1 MHIYI
6 YRDWFTFCLFSIYPN
21 PLAQAICSWL
31 PPIVVSILPRTMLF
45 EYWKKQVCVFLCM
58 RCSQQNITNKNSGLL
73 SSDPPCISFVVARH
87 NHVLLGKNEVR
98 AIWHVMI
105 TIGCISWL
113 FYGSYLCTLPF
124 NQPVREDIYG
134 IYGHITGCFCVS
146 LRLIHLDNTYRL
158 YMFQATAA

>member
-6 YRDWFTFCLFSIYPN
+6 YRERDWFTFCLFSIYPN

-87 NHVLLGKNEVR
+87 NHVLLGKKWSQGDLACHDNHR
-98 AIWHVMI
+98 MYLLAILWQLSLYPSFQPTSEGRHLWNLWSYHRLFLCFPALD
-105 TIGCISWL
+105 TSW
-113 FYGSYLCTLPF
+113 
-124 NQPVREDIYG
+124 
-134 IYGHITGCFCVS
+134 
-146 LRLIHLDNTYRL
+146 
-158 YMFQATAA
+158 